1 MSTLVADGCVSSKR
15 SMFSKVTKMF
25 SRKKVVNFLSVI
37 LPVAVLGLLFSDAAM
52 ATGGKDLMASGKDTV
67 KKTFGSDSTVLGWV
81 ILAEVIVGGVMY
93 MMTKNVK
100 FLFGFA
106 ILIVFTTVGMNVAG
120 Y

>member
-1 MSTLVADGCVSSKR
+1 M
-15 SMFSKVTKMF
+15 
-25 SRKKVVNFLSVI
+25 
-37 LPVAVLGLLFSDAAM
+37 
-52 ATGGKDLMASGKDTV
+52 

>member
-15 SMFSKVTKMF
+15 SVFSKIANLF
-25 SRKKVVNFLSVI
+25 SRKKIVKFMSVM
-37 LPVAVLGLLFSDAAM
+37 LPVAVLGLFFSDAAM